1 MPSSS
6 PRLESRSF
14 LRRAKRASTARHVLT
29 AILLALGVQSVALA
43 ADADA
48 PGAPNTDIPEPERW
62 NIHGQFTNVTQW
74 HPSFR
79 SPYSGTNSLTAD
91 NNNKETTDVTLY
103 LGLRLWKGAELYANP
118 EIDQGFGLS
127 NTVGLAGF
135 SSAEAYKVGKNDPY
149 HKLPRLF
156 LRQVIDLGGEQQ
168 AVESGPNQL
177 AGSHSANNLT
187 ITVGKFSVVDI
198 FDTNTYA
205 HDPRGDFL
213 NWAVVDA
220 GAFDYAADAWGYTR
234 GLAVEWTQSWWT
246 LRGGLFALSKEP
258 NSVTID
264 TTWKQY
270 QWVGEFEARQN
281 WFGRPGKVK
290 LLAFATR
297 GRMGGYGDAV
307 NLAQQTGNT
316 PDTGLVRRLAW
327 RPGIAVNL
335 EQEVTD
341 DLGVFARAS
350 MNDGSKETFEFTD
363 INQSVSA
370 GLSLKG
376 TRWGRPNDTF
386 GAAVVVNGL
395 SGAARQYFAAG
406 GMGVLIGDGA
416 LNYGTERIAELYYNF
431 AVIKHLTL
439 GLNYQY
445 VVHPAYNRD
454 RGPVSIVGA
463 RIHAE
468 F

>member
-1 MPSSS
+1 MG
-6 PRLESRSF
+6 
-14 LRRAKRASTARHVLT
+14 AVQQATAAFMLVLS
-29 AILLALGVQSVALA
+29 LQSAALA
-43 ADADA
+43 A
-48 PGAPNTDIPEPERW
+48 GAETPAADIPEPERW
-62 NIHGQFTNVTQW
+62 NVHGQFTNVTQW

-79 SPYSGTNSLTAD
+79 SPYSGTNSLTPD
-91 NNNKETTDVTLY
+91 NNTKETVDVTLY

-135 SSAEAYKVGKNDPY
+135 SSGEAYKVGNNAPY
-149 HKLPRLF
+149 RKLPRLF
-156 LRQVIDLGGEQQ
+156 LRQVINLGGEQQ
-168 AVESGPNQL
+168 AVESAPNQL
-177 AGSHSANNLT
+177 AGSRSADNVT
-187 ITVGKFSVVDI
+187 ITVGKFSVADI

-213 NWAVVDA
+213 NWAVIDA
-220 GAFDYAADAWGYTR
+220 GAFDYAADAWGYTH
-234 GLAVEWTQSWWT
+234 GLAAEWTQSWWS
-246 LRGGLFALSKEP
+246 LRGGLFALSVVP

-270 QWVGEFEARQN
+270 QWVGEFEARHD
-281 WFGRPGKVK
+281 WFGRPGKIK

-307 NLAQQTGNT
+307 SLAQQTGNT

-327 RPGIAVNL
+327 RPGVALNL
-335 EQEVTD
+335 EQEITS

-350 MNDGSKETFEFTD
+350 MNDGSKETYEFTD

-370 GLSLKG
+370 GFSLKG
-376 TRWGRPNDTF
+376 NRWGRPNDTF

-395 SGAARQYFAAG
+395 SRAARQYFAAG

-416 LNYGTERIAELYYNF
+416 LNYGTERIAELYYNW
-431 AVIKHLTL
+431 AAIKHLTL

-463 RIHAE
+463 RVHAE

>member
-1 MPSSS
+1 MAVM
-6 PRLESRSF
+6 L
-14 LRRAKRASTARHVLT
+14 VLGLQG
-29 AILLALGVQSVALA
+29 IALA

-48 PGAPNTDIPEPERW
+48 PGGPNTDIPEPERW

-91 NNNKETTDVTLY
+91 SNNKETTDITLY

-156 LRQVIDLGGEQQ
+156 LRQVINLGGEQQ

-177 AGSHSANNLT
+177 AGSRSADNLT

-220 GAFDYAADAWGYTR
+220 GAFDYAADAWGYTH

-307 NLAQQTGNT
+307 NLAQQTGTT
-316 PDTGLVRRLAW
+316 PDTGLVRQLAW
-327 RPGIAVNL
+327 RPGVALNL

-363 INQSVSA
+363 INRSVSA

-386 GAAVVVNGL
+386 GAAMVVNGL

-416 LNYGTERIAELYYNF
+416 LNYGTERIAELYYNV

-454 RGPVSIVGA
+454 RGPVSIGSV